1 MNARASTLPVRLI
14 LSLLMTASPVAVQ
27 ADDPVSSAVR
37 FNREI
42 IRIIQRKCEPCHA
55 PGGLAMSLS
64 TYREARAW
72 GRAIREE
79 LVEQRMP
86 PVSAAPG
93 YGEFQAVP
101 SLTAREMMTVLT
113 WLDGGMPRGDDSDL
127 PPRATAPTNG
137 VQPDLRIEMPPQTV
151 PPHEELIV
159 RRVRVDAGRA
169 AGRRVARIDVRPG
182 DRRVVRGAIL
192 YATKPSASGES
203 RDEPLWLDAWLPWQ
217 PVMVPPPGYAFAIPP
232 GAQFLVEL
240 SYRGGE
246 EPVVDRSAIDI
257 TFANAEPRGTIENLS
272 IVATP
277 APTRSAASAHALRGQ
292 RVLAADT
299 SISALQADVDP
310 SIDSLEVRAQRPD
323 GTIEV
328 LLWMP
333 TVDHHWP
340 HAFVLQEPLTLPAG
354 STVTLH
360 ATTTEGAAQARVNL
374 QSQIPIAKSQ
384 NRKSQSQIATRK
396 SPIQFAFTVKLTV
409 DTTPERLIC
418 VQSR

>member
-1 MNARASTLPVRLI
+1 V
-14 LSLLMTASPVAVQ
+14 
-27 ADDPVSSAVR
+27 
-37 FNREI
+37 
-42 IRIIQRKCEPCHA
+42 
-55 PGGLAMSLS
+55 
-64 TYREARAW
+64 
-72 GRAIREE
+72 
-79 LVEQRMP
+79 
-86 PVSAAPG
+86 
-93 YGEFQAVP
+93 
-101 SLTAREMMTVLT
+101 
-113 WLDGGMPRGDDSDL
+113 
-127 PPRATAPTNG
+127 
-137 VQPDLRIEMPPQTV
+137 
-151 PPHEELIV
+151 
-159 RRVRVDAGRA
+159 
-169 AGRRVARIDVRPG
+169 
-182 DRRVVRGAIL
+182 
-192 YATKPSASGES
+192 
-203 RDEPLWLDAWLPWQ
+203 DAWLPWQ